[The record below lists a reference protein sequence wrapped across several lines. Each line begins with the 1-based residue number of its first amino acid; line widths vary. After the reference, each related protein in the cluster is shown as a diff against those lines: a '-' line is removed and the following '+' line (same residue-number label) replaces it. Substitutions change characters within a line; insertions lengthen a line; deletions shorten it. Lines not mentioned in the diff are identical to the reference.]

1 MIVRPA
7 TVQDLIEYT
16 GSLPPCQIR
25 AMAAEIDGKVVGI
38 AGLAFLRNGAVL
50 AFMNAEDA
58 VREHRVKLFRNA
70 RRFMRD
76 MAGRGLSKINAVK
89 SDDIAAAER
98 FLKHLG
104 FSHTA
109 DGVFQYET

>member
-7 TVQDLIEYT
+7 TVEDLIEYT

-25 AMAAEIDGKVVGI
+25 AMAAEMGGRVVGI

-58 VREHRVKLFRNA
+58 VRKHRVKLFRA
-70 RRFMRD
+70 AKRFMGEA
-76 MAGRGLSKINAVK
+76 AGRGLTKINAVK
-89 SDDIAAAER
+89 ADDIEAAER

-104 FSHTA
+104 FRQMSGGIFH
-109 DGVFQYET
+109 YEN